1 MTVPIVG
8 LLRDLIRH
16 YQIGEHLLLI
26 GNQGVGKIRVV
37 KEVFPVDDSQWD
49 FEIYKV

>member
-1 MTVPIVG
+1 MCCQMLICVAVHIVG

-26 GNQGVGKIRVV
+26 GNQGVGKN
-37 KEVFPVDDSQWD
+37 
-49 FEIYKV
+49 KVHLVM